1 MKTFKFRFIALLVF
15 AFQTFLS
22 INAINISKAPIPVP
36 LAAPG
41 NCLLFNGS
49 TNYVSFESSSTLN
62 SLGVSGL
69 TLEAWIYLTT
79 SSGVNSIIRKTGDYN
94 LYINNGKLCAEV
106 WQLGVGNASMKYING
121 TTNIPLNIWVHVSA
135 TWNGSIG
142 ALYIN
147 GSNESSN
154 ISSGNVSNSE
164 NLFIGKSSIYSQYF
178 NGKIDELRIWNS
190 CLTQATIQANM
201 YNVVSA
207 SSSNLAGYWNFD
219 ASSGTSLT
227 DITSN
232 GNNGTLVNSPSWT
245 ESYAMVVP
253 IPAAATDI
261 TDVSFTANWSAPA
274 VGLVESY
281 KLYVSSLPNFSSFVN
296 GYNGLDCGTN
306 LSQTVSGLA
315 PNTNYY
321 YRVLANK
328 ASVTGTS
335 GYFRTAAS
343 TKTLADT
350 KAFGNESWIGYVY
363 TNTNTDYNNPSFEN
377 AIFKGTITEDANFN
391 HDWGG
396 NGPTV
401 NGTMYSEQF
410 LIRFKMTKYLS
421 TGRYQINLGG
431 DDGVRLS
438 VDGGNFILA
447 DWNIHGYR
455 SGSTL
460 FDVTEAGNKNFVFEF
475 YENGGGA
482 HASFNCTKYCDFLNA
497 PTSPVVS
504 VTQEANNISWDA
516 NGNNASSNY
525 NWTVYDSNNTYVQS
539 GNGTSTSIDVPNLE
553 DNTDY
558 YFKVQASNNC
568 GGTSYATSSI
578 FKTPKK
584 IKLTT
589 AELIKTSS
597 TSISCGGNI
606 SYEGASAITAR
617 GVCWSTSPNPTIN
630 NNKTTDGTGTGI
642 YASVVDGLNTSQIYY
657 IRAYATNSVETR
669 YGEELTFIIAL
680 NIQTDVISISSNST
694 VTSGGNI
701 SVPQGI
707 EITERGVCWD
717 TNPNPT
723 ILNSIT
729 SDGNGNGDFSSNLA
743 GLTNDAKYYVR
754 AYAIINN
761 TAFYGNET
769 SFTHKVSCII
779 ASYGFFDSE
788 VFYENGTNN
797 NRTFYTGSYGNYI
810 SFDGNIWYISDY
822 VSSEESGNPPLT
834 GWWDGTELLPIGV
847 SKSTLTYDKSSLKE
861 AACNDGSIKETVTIT
876 HDNVDNATFAG
887 TNNEDFVATGK
898 AIVRNLPAGLTAKI
912 IRTNNLSLKL
922 SITGKATSHANA
934 NDLSNVKVMFVAE
947 AFTDGSS
954 VITNGNVTNI
964 SLDFIEPVDMTVTG
978 TKTCA
983 DVTITADNNLTLDN
997 NSTLTINSV
1006 TSANQITL
1014 NPGAKLNL
1022 SNSVTVGDVVLK
1034 ADDSNSFSAKLSTC
1048 MTVNGTVTFQKTML
1062 DSKWYF
1068 LSFPCDV
1075 NVADI
1080 TMIGG
1085 GVVETDFYIL
1095 TYDGAKR
1102 ATNGMDVNWSRVT
1115 TGTLEAK
1122 KGYAFGLKTGLGTK
1136 TLSFELDKTIAEC
1149 ETDATVPAIFYDGSL
1164 GNNHKGWNL
1173 IGQPYLSKF
1182 SGSQVGINYITTW
1195 NGNSYVGR
1203 ANSLVDNLNPFE
1215 AFFVQVGNTAPISFS
1230 LSGRQAVRSIVHQ
1243 DLKESV
1249 QLNISNASGVDFSTL
1264 VFDNELSSEYEI
1276 GQDLEKWVTTTIA
1289 KPQIYSVLNDIK
1301 YAYNALPISSASNLP
1316 VGYFSKTGGVS
1327 TISAS
1332 NVNVAGLSKLLLLD
1346 NKTGVTTDLLTESYN
1361 FNADAGTNNSR
1372 FSIIPQRIST
1382 AKEEYS
1388 ADRKPIV
1395 SVVGSKVIISNISTN
1410 AVIRIYDATGKQLLL
1425 TKANETNRFET
1436 ELRVAGIYILRV
1448 DVDLLKNYYKFAIK

>member
-1 MKTFKFRFIALLVF
+1 MKTIKFRFIALLVF
-15 AFQTFLS
+15 ASQTFVS

-36 LAAPG
+36 LTAPG

-49 TNYVSFESSSTLN
+49 TNYISFESSSTLN
-62 SLGVSGL
+62 SLGVSGF
-69 TLEAWIYLTT
+69 TLEAWVYLST

-121 TTNIPLNIWVHVSA
+121 TTNIPLNTWVHVSA

-147 GSNESSN
+147 GSNESSS

-164 NLFIGKSSIYSQYF
+164 NLFIGKSSIYSQFF

-281 KLYVSSLPNFSSFVN
+281 KLYVSTSPNFSN
-296 GYNGLDCGTN
+296 CITGYNGLDCGTN

-315 PNTNYY
+315 PNINYY
-321 YRVLANK
+321 YRILANK

-335 GYFRTAAS
+335 GYFRTAGTA
-343 TKTLADT
+343 KTVFDMNPY
-350 KAFGNESWIGYVY
+350 GNESWIGYVY
-363 TNTNTDYNNPSFEN
+363 SHTSANNSNPLFQN
-377 AIFKGTITEDANFN
+377 AILKGTITENANFDRN
-391 HDWGG
+391 WGG
-396 NGPTV
+396 SGPTV
-401 NGTMYSEQF
+401 NGVTYSDLF
-410 LIRFKMTKYLS
+410 LIRFKMTKYMN
-421 TGRYQINLGG
+421 TGRYQINIGG
-431 DDGVRLS
+431 DDGVRYS
-438 VDGGNFILA
+438 VDGGNFIQS
-447 DWNIHGYR
+447 DWSIHGFR
-455 SGSTL
+455 SSSSY
-460 FDVTEAGNKNFVFEF
+460 FDVTEAGNKNFVYEF
-475 YENGGGA
+475 YENGGDA
-482 HASFNCTKYCDFLNA
+482 RVSFNCTKICDILNPPA
-497 PTSPVVS
+497 SPTVS
-504 VTQEANNISWDA
+504 VTQEAINLSWGA
-516 NGNNASSNY
+516 NGNNSSTIYDWVIFDLN
-525 NWTVYDSNNTYVQS
+525 NWYVNAGS
-539 GNGTSTSIDVPNLE
+539 GTSTSTEVLNLE
-553 DNTDY
+553 DNKDY
-558 YFKVQASNNC
+558 YFKVKAYNNC
-568 GGTSYATSSI
+568 MSTDYVTSST

-589 AELIKTSS
+589 AELIKTSN
-597 TSISCGGNI
+597 TAFSCGGNI
-606 SYEGASAITAR
+606 SYDGDSPITAR
-617 GVCWSTSPNPTIN
+617 GICWSTSPTPTIN
-630 NNKTTDGTGTGI
+630 DNKTIDGTGTGSFT
-642 YASVVDGLNTSQIYY
+642 SVVNGLSSTQIYY

-669 YGEELTFIIAL
+669 YGNELCFFSGY
-680 NIQTDVISISSNST
+680 NIHTDVISIASNLA

-701 SVPQGI
+701 SVSDGI
-707 EITERGVCWD
+707 QINERGVCWS
-717 TNPNPT
+717 TSVSPT
-723 ILNSIT
+723 INDAHS
-729 SDGNGNGDFSSNLA
+729 SDGTGTGEFTSNIT
-743 GLTNDAKYYVR
+743 GLQENTKYYVR
-754 AYAIINN
+754 AYASINQY
-761 TAFYGNET
+761 TFYGNEY
-769 SFTHKVSCII
+769 SFTHKFGDYKFSGGW
-779 ASYGFFDSE
+779 YFDGE
-788 VFYENGTNN
+788 VVN
-797 NRTFYTGSYGNYI
+797 GSYFE
-810 SFDGNIWYISDY
+810 FDGYCWGFAGLIYSCD
-822 VSSEESGNPPLT
+822 GGCPPLT
-834 GWWDGTELLPIGV
+834 GWEDGSELIPIITP
-847 SKSTLTYDKSSLKE
+847 KSTISFDKNSIKE
-861 AACNDGSIKETVTIT
+861 ASCNDGSIKESISIT
-876 HDNVDNATFAG
+876 HNNFDGATFSGAD
-887 TNNEDFVATGK
+887 NEDFVETGK
-898 AIVRNLPAGLTAKI
+898 AVVRNLPAGLTAKI
-912 IRTNNLSLKL
+912 TRTNSLSLTVTL
-922 SITGKATSHANA
+922 TGKATAHINA
-934 NDLSNVKVMFVAE
+934 NDISNVKIMFAPD

-954 VITNGNVTNI
+954 VVTNGNVTNI
-964 SLDFIEPVDMTVTG
+964 SLDFIEPIDMTVTG

-983 DVTITADNNLTLDN
+983 DYSITADNNLTLDN

-1080 TMIGG
+1080 VMIGG
-1085 GVVETDFYIL
+1085 GILDTDFYIL

-1102 ATNGMDVNWSRVT
+1102 ATNGLDVNWSRVT

-1122 KGYAFGLKTGLGTK
+1122 KGYAFGLKTGIGNK
-1136 TLSFELDKTIAEC
+1136 TLSFVLDKTIAEC

-1276 GQDLEKWVTTTIA
+1276 GHDLEKWVTTTIA

-1316 VGYFSKTGGVS
+1316 VGYFSKTGGAS

-1382 AKEEYS
+1382 ATEEHS

-1395 SVVGSKVIISNISTN
+1395 SVVGSKVIISNLSTN

>member
-1 MKTFKFRFIALLVF
+1 MKTNKLRISFLTIVILSVAFTVINATPVDSTQVRYVKFSTTVSANCTRIALQEIKIFEDGVNV
-15 AFQTFLS
+15 AVGKT
-22 INAINISKAPIPVP
+22 IKASRSNSDYNVSAVID
-36 LAAPG
+36 G
-41 NCLLFNGS
+41 N
-49 TNYVSFESSSTLN
+49 LN
-62 SLGVSGL
+62 S
-69 TLEAWIYLTT
+69 AW
-79 SSGVNSIIRKTGDYN
+79 SSD
-94 LYINNGKLCAEV
+94 E
-106 WQLGVGNASMKYING
+106 
-121 TTNIPLNIWVHVSA
+121 
-135 TWNGSIG
+135 
-142 ALYIN
+142 
-147 GSNESSN
+147 
-154 ISSGNVSNSE
+154 
-164 NLFIGKSSIYSQYF
+164 YS
-178 NGKIDELRIWNS
+178 
-190 CLTQATIQANM
+190 
-201 YNVVSA
+201 
-207 SSSNLAGYWNFD
+207 
-219 ASSGTSLT
+219 SLT
-227 DITSN
+227 YDE
-232 GNNGTLVNSPSWT
+232 GV
-245 ESYAMVVP
+245 
-253 IPAAATDI
+253 
-261 TDVSFTANWSAPA
+261 
-274 VGLVESY
+274 
-281 KLYVSSLPNFSSFVN
+281 
-296 GYNGLDCGTN
+296 
-306 LSQTVSGLA
+306 
-315 PNTNYY
+315 
-321 YRVLANK
+321 
-328 ASVTGTS
+328 
-335 GYFRTAAS
+335 
-343 TKTLADT
+343 
-350 KAFGNESWIGYVY
+350 
-363 TNTNTDYNNPSFEN
+363 
-377 AIFKGTITEDANFN
+377 
-391 HDWGG
+391 
-396 NGPTV
+396 GPTV
-401 NGTMYSEQF
+401 NNPHYIVVDLGTTY
-410 LIRFKMTKYLS
+410 
-421 TGRYQINLGG
+421 NL
-431 DDGVRLS
+431 DSLKLD
-438 VDGGNFILA
+438 I
-447 DWNIHGYR
+447 
-455 SGSTL
+455 
-460 FDVTEAGNKNFVFEF
+460 
-475 YENGGGA
+475 NGGGTWD
-482 HASFNCTKYCDFLNA
+482 FDYTFDFLVSADATNWSLVDHQDYTHGIFNYTNIPIQNVRYIKYACYYSSDWGQVNVEEIQAFTNGVNVAKNKSTSSNSGNWTSSAVDGNSWSRWSSSRRDHVGYTRPPTA
-497 PTSPVVS
+497 PVS
-504 VTQEANNISWDA
+504 VIVDLGEIYSIDSVQLEYHNATVFKILVSA
-516 NGNNASSNY
+516 NGKDWRQLDNRLNDKNQY
-525 NWTVYDSNNTYVQS
+525 TYLL
-539 GNGTSTSIDVPNLE
+539 NHFIKITSD
-553 DNTDY
+553 
-558 YFKVQASNNC
+558 
-568 GGTSYATSSI
+568 
-578 FKTPKK
+578 
-584 IKLTT
+584 
-589 AELIKTSS
+589 
-597 TSISCGGNI
+597 
-606 SYEGASAITAR
+606 ITAHTTTSATINGNVKYHGGSAVVER
-617 GVCWSTSPNPTIN
+617 GVCWSTSPNPTIL
-630 NNKTTDGTGTGI
+630 NNKQVLGAGLGSYESTIT
-642 YASVVDGLNTSQIYY
+642 GLNSSTLYY
-657 IRAYATNSVETR
+657 VRAYATNATETKYSKELYVLSGLKVET
-669 YGEELTFIIAL
+669 
-680 NIQTDVISISSNST
+680 DVVSYNGST
-694 VTSGGNI
+694 VSSGGY
-701 SVPQGI
+701 
-707 EITERGVCWD
+707 ITAVDGATVTGRGVCLS
-717 TNPNPT
+717 TNKIPT
-723 ILNSIT
+723 ILDTHSSEGT
-729 SDGNGNGDFSSNLA
+729 GTGEFSTNLT
-743 GLTNDAKYYVR
+743 GLTENTKYYVR
-754 AYAIINN
+754 AYATTNLG
-761 TAFYGNET
+761 TFYGKIYG
-769 SFTHKVSCII
+769 FTHII
-779 ASYGFFDSE
+779 TQNIGSQYLASGGDYL
-788 VFYENGTNN
+788 NGVIFTESGTLNEQPL
-797 NRTFYTGSYGNYI
+797 FSGTGGWEMYYDGSAWVIGWLYSY
-810 SFDGNIWYISDY
+810 DG
-822 VSSEESGNPPLT
+822 GNPPLT
-834 GWWDGTELLPIGV
+834 GWDDGT
-847 SKSTLTYDKSSLKE
+847 TLIKLITQKPTISYGKISLKE
-861 AACNDGSIKETVTIT
+861 AACNDGSINETITIT
-876 HDNVDNATFAG
+876 HDNLDGAAFTG

-912 IRTNNLSLKL
+912 TRTNSLSLTVTL
-922 SITGKATSHANA
+922 TGKATAHINA
-934 NDLSNVKVMFVAE
+934 NDISNVKIMFAPD

-954 VITNGNVTNI
+954 VVTNGNVTNI

-983 DVTITADNNLTLDN
+983 DYTITADNNLTLDN

-1276 GQDLEKWVTTTIA
+1276 GHDLEKWVTTTIA

-1301 YAYNALPISSASNLP
+1301 YAYNALPISNATNLP

-1382 AKEEYS
+1382 ATEEYS

-1395 SVVGSKVIISNISTN
+1395 SVVGSKVIISNLSTN